1 MSTEYQNE
9 VNFDIALCYEDPIKN
24 VFKSLKEW
32 DYASHLLKGKQTTG
46 RSCDEV

>member
-1 MSTEYQNE
+1 MSIEYQNE

-32 DYASHLLKGKQTTG
+32 DYASQLLKGKQTTG